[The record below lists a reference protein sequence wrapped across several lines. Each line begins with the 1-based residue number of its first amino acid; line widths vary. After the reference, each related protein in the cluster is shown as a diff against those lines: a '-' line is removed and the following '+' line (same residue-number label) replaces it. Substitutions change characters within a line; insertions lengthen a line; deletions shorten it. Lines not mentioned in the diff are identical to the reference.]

1 MEKRK
6 IGSSHN
12 ARKGKKEKL
21 KRKQSQLYGR
31 KKGKMDKASKGSEG
45 KAR

>member
-1 MEKRK
+1 MKKEAVTR
-6 IGSSHN
+6 I
-12 ARKGKKEKL
+12 RKGKKEKL